1 MLSCNNT
8 LSLIQNKQDSCF
20 PVAIWYQSS
29 TFNFDIFSWR
39 IVNFLVIVALIV
51 VILTFGTWYSISLQ
65 VRKC

>member
-1 MLSCNNT
+1 M
-8 LSLIQNKQDSCF
+8 F

-51 VILTFGTWYSISLQ
+51 VILRFGTWYRISLQ